1 MEQAPNPA
9 PPVQVP
15 VLVDEKPENPVLG
28 VPASVA
34 STSHAE
40 KPKAPEADEPV
51 AVVANSNPEEPKAP
65 EADVTAPVA
74 PTADTPG
81 TEMGPNEHEDVE
93 IVRASPARPCRG

>member
-9 PPVQVP
+9 PLVQVP
-15 VLVDEKPENPVLG
+15 VLVDEKPENPVLD

-40 KPKAPEADEPV
+40 EPKAPEADEPV
-51 AVVANSNPEEPKAP
+51 AVVPTSNPEEPKAP
-65 EADVTAPVA
+65 EATAPVA
-74 PTADTPG
+74 LRADTPG
-81 TEMGPNEHEDVE
+81 TEMGPNEHDDVE